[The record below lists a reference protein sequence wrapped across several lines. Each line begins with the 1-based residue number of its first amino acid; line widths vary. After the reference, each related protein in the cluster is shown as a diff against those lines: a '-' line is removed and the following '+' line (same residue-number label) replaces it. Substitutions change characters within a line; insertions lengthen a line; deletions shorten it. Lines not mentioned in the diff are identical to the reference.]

1 MGTGTET
8 QEGGDISIHLADFLH
23 YIPETNMTL
32 QSNYTPNKF
41 KKKKKRKTKCSL
53 VVDQAVSRT
62 PCSIIETLRLDMDP
76 ALSLV
81 KNQ

>member
-41 KKKKKRKTKCSL
+41 KKKKKKKDKVFIGCGSGCLQDSL
-53 VVDQAVSRT
+53 F
-62 PCSIIETLRLDMDP
+62 
-76 ALSLV
+76 
-81 KNQ
+81 NY